1 MGDLLLGAVAAVMA
15 SVLFSVGLVFQ
26 SLEARAVPPG
36 HALRLSL
43 ITELLARPRWVLGCV
58 IMIAGFALHVTA
70 LLLAP
75 LTVVQPSLAA
85 GIVVLL
91 LAGARAERTPIT
103 QRQALAVLAVS
114 AGVVGLTLTASER
127 QTVTAGAGRLA
138 LALCPLG
145 AVAVLPFLV
154 TRLGRRW
161 GGALTATL
169 GAGAAYALT
178 GLTTK
183 LVSDRLAQD
192 DWAGVSLWLGIT
204 VAAAAV
210 ALVDQSAALQ
220 RRGAVYVGV
229 TIYVLPVVVPVV
241 LSAAVFREGWGSSP
255 TSAVLL
261 GLSVATVCAGAAA
274 LAGAEHVRALEG
286 ASPKTG

>member
-26 SLEARAVPPG
+26 SLEARAVPPE

-103 QRQALAVLAVS
+103 QRQALAVLAVA

-145 AVAVLPFLV
+145 AVAVLPFV
-154 TRLGRRW
+154 ARLGRRW

-204 VAAAAV
+204 AAAAAV
-210 ALVDQSAALQ
+210 ALVDQSTALQ

-241 LSAAVFREGWGSSP
+241 LSAAVFREGWGTSP

-261 GLSVATVCAGAAA
+261 ALSVATVCAGAGA
-274 LAGAEHVRALEG
+274 LAGSEHVRALEG
-286 ASPKTG
+286 VSPKTG